1 MRRQI
6 EASAAAGLEEIMM
19 RSQYALATSG
29 RGAARVQTHLPSA
42 GLGTI
47 VMLAALSPIFAVCGF
62 MLAQILGFVP
72 Y

>member
-1 MRRQI
+1 
-6 EASAAAGLEEIMM
+6 M
-19 RSQYALATSG
+19 RSQYALATAG
-29 RGAARVQTHLPSA
+29 HGAVRVQTHRTSA